1 MFNKNIS
8 MSILT
13 SATTALVFMSL
24 NAYINVSD
32 NGSGPEFEQGSPT
45 LSFFQD
51 PHIQSTIAE
60 LQESIDNLREN
71 QQQLVIHNQELQQEI
86 AYLTG
91 NQTDQDG
98 ETLAHH
104 NSLYDMQANTD
115 IAQQESELSNE
126 ATITERFDYLK
137 EEVLQDSFDPA
148 WDAEMDVA
156 LAEVEQRIRMM
167 NIGTTAITSRDCRSS
182 ACLVEFTHE
191 GEIDTTV
198 MASLLAVK
206 GTRGI
211 TLKQV
216 QDGEQQRTVAIYKR
230 K

>member
-8 MSILT
+8 GSILT

-32 NGSGPEFEQGSPT
+32 KGSGTVFEQGSPT
-45 LSFFQD
+45 RSFYQD
-51 PHIQSTIAE
+51 QSTQSTIE
-60 LQESIDNLREN
+60 QLQESIDVLREN
-71 QQQLVIHNQELQQEI
+71 QQQLVIHNEELRQEI
-86 AYLTG
+86 AYLSD
-91 NQTDQDG
+91 NQTDKGVDR
-98 ETLAHH
+98 LAHR
-104 NSLYDMQANTD
+104 NSVYDIQGNTD
-115 IAQQESELSNE
+115 IVQQESELSNE
-126 ATITERFDYLK
+126 ASINERFDYLQD
-137 EEVLQDSFDPA
+137 EVLQDSFDPA

-156 LAEVEQRIRMM
+156 LAEVEQRIQMM

-191 GEIDTTV
+191 GEINTTV
-198 MASLLAVK
+198 LASLLAVK

-230 K
+230 

>member
-8 MSILT
+8 VNILT
-13 SATTALVFMSL
+13 SATTAVVFMSL
-24 NAYINVSD
+24 NAYFNVSD
-32 NGSGPEFEQGSPT
+32 NGSGAEFVQGSPT
-45 LSFFQD
+45 RSFYQD
-51 PHIQSTIAE
+51 QSLQSTIE
-60 LQESIDNLREN
+60 QLQESIDVLREN
-71 QQQLVIHNQELQQEI
+71 QQQLVIHNQELQQET
-86 AYLTG
+86 AYLSD
-91 NQTDQDG
+91 NQTDKDVD
-98 ETLAHH
+98 TLAHG
-104 NSLYDMQANTD
+104 NLLYDEQGNTD
-115 IAQQESELSNE
+115 IVQQESELSNE
-126 ATITERFDYLK
+126 ATITERFDYLQ

-156 LAEVEQRIRMM
+156 LAEVEQRIQMM

-198 MASLLAVK
+198 LASLLAVK

-230 K
+230 